1 MNAMPGAAPALP
13 SRRGLAALTLPWL
26 LLAGLAHGQQRP
38 LTGSMLAP
46 QAPSATAPAT
56 TAAPEVAQPYAH
68 TGVTPET
75 APAAT
80 APTAVDTHHRGE
92 IGDTTRQLLRMQ
104 AEGRHAGKALPI
116 LGDQGAASYQRY
128 LKSFEHEIPEFFE
141 ANVRK
146 EVSGDDSGG

>member
-26 LLAGLAHGQQRP
+26 LLAGMAHGQQRP

-56 TAAPEVAQPYAH
+56 APEVAQPYAN
-68 TGVTPET
+68 TGVAAET
-75 APAAT
+75 SSVAMEPAAT
-80 APTAVDTHHRGE
+80 DRRGRSE

-104 AEGRHAGKALPI
+104 AEGRYAGKALPI